1 MWFLF
6 TRSLFLSCFFLFFQ
20 GVYYLQDTSYSE
32 QEIVV
37 SDMVSEKI
45 YVAPP
50 GSGTLTL
57 GKTLPDL
64 LYEASDRYVNHRALN
79 QPDGDGW
86 KSLSLDEYRCRS
98 EEVALGL
105 VHLGLSR
112 GDRLALY
119 MESDVSFCIVDM
131 GCLLAGVVNVPMYL
145 AHAPDQIRYVL
156 AHSEAKAVAVS
167 SGKHLEEIRDTLSA
181 CPAVSTVILAEGG
194 LPDGMSLPD
203 GMEAYTLEA
212 VREFGRRR
220 RQENTEAIQ
229 ELRDRVGPQ
238 DMATILYTSGT
249 TGQPKGVVLTHENI
263 SANAL
268 TSFSGMPDYRTG
280 ENGEQIISFLPLT
293 HIFARTLHYGFAYH
307 GSSVYFTSQD
317 FLMQHI
323 AEVQPTI
330 FATVPRVLEKVY
342 AAVATRIAG
351 MSGVQ
356 KAIASWALSTGERY
370 NVLSKPGGMYAFSLK
385 VADRLLFGKW
395 RKALGGR
402 VHFLIS
408 GGAALGAHL
417 TNLFAAANIAVLEGY
432 GLTETSPVIS
442 FNRKG
447 RVRPGTVGEPIP
459 GAEVRIA
466 EDGEI
471 LTRGPYVMQGYYKND
486 ALTSE
491 VIDEEGWFHTGDI
504 GVFTPEGYL
513 RITDR
518 KKSLFKLST
527 GKYVVPQ
534 PVENRLR
541 AHPAIEEAMVLGS
554 GFRYCTALVFPDMEK
569 LEGYARSFGIGEGIS
584 GEGLIVLPEVRS
596 HLRHLIEEANAGMDP
611 WSRIKRFCIVPTSL
625 TTENNLLTPTLKV
638 RRRQVEEAF
647 AEDIGAMYGNGDLPA
662 AIVVVEKEKQ
672 DHDD

>member
-1 MWFLF
+1 MP
-6 TRSLFLSCFFLFFQ
+6 
-20 GVYYLQDTSYSE
+20 D
-32 QEIVV
+32 I
-37 SDMVSEKI
+37 VSEKI

-86 KSLSLDEYRCRS
+86 KSLSLDEYRRHS

-105 VHLGLSR
+105 ADLGLSH

-131 GCLLAGVVNVPMYL
+131 GCLLAGVINVPMYL
-145 AHAPDQIRYVL
+145 AHAPDQIQYVL
-156 AHSEAKAVAVS
+156 VHSGARVVAVS
-167 SGKHLEEIRDTLSA
+167 SGKHLEEIRDALSA
-181 CPAVSTVILAEGG
+181 CPAVSAVIVAEGDI
-194 LPDGMSLPD
+194 PDGVSLPD
-203 GMEAYTLEA
+203 GIEACTLEA
-212 VREFGRRR
+212 VRESGRRR
-220 RQENTEAIQ
+220 LQESTEAIR
-229 ELRDRVGPQ
+229 ELRERVGPK

-249 TGQPKGVVLTHENI
+249 TGQPKGVVLTHKNI

-280 ENGEQIISFLPLT
+280 EDGEQIISFLPLT
-293 HIFARTLHYGFAYH
+293 HIFARTLHYGFMYH
-307 GSSVYFTSQD
+307 GSPVYFTSQD

-323 AEVQPTI
+323 AKVQPTI

-342 AAVATRIAG
+342 AAVLTRIAG

-356 KAIASWALSTGERY
+356 KAIASWALSVGERY
-370 NVLSKPGGMYAFSLK
+370 DVSSQPSGIYAFSLK
-385 VADRLLFGKW
+385 VADRLLFSKW

-417 TNLFAAANIAVLEGY
+417 TNLFAAANITVLEGY

-471 LTRGPYVMQGYYKND
+471 LTRGPYVMEGYYKND
-486 ALTSE
+486 ALTNE
-491 VIDEEGWFHTGDI
+491 VIDGEGWFHTGDV
-504 GVFTPEGYL
+504 GMFMPEGYL

-527 GKYVVPQ
+527 GKYVAPQ
-534 PVENRLR
+534 PIENRLR
-541 AHPAIEEAMVLGS
+541 AHPVIEEAMVLGS
-554 GFRYCTALVFPDMEK
+554 GYRYCTALVFPDMEK
-569 LEGYARSFGIGEGIS
+569 LGGYARSFGVEEGIS
-584 GEGLIVLPEVRS
+584 GEGLIALPEVQS
-596 HLRHLIEEANAGMDP
+596 HLRHLVEEANAGMDP
-611 WSRIKRFCIVPTSL
+611 WSRIKRFRIVLASL
-625 TTENNLLTPTLKV
+625 TTENSLLTPTMKV

-647 AEDIGAMYGNGDLPA
+647 AEDIEEIYGEGDLPA
-662 AIVVVEKEKQ
+662 SIVVVEKERQ
-672 DHDD
+672 DDGV

>member
-1 MWFLF
+1 MP
-6 TRSLFLSCFFLFFQ
+6 
-20 GVYYLQDTSYSE
+20 D
-32 QEIVV
+32 I
-37 SDMVSEKI
+37 VSEKI
-45 YVAPP
+45 YIAPP

-86 KSLSLDEYRCRS
+86 KSISLDEYRRHS

-105 VHLGLSR
+105 ADLGLSH

-131 GCLLAGVVNVPMYL
+131 GCLLAGVINVPMYL
-145 AHAPDQIRYVL
+145 AHAPDQIQYVL
-156 AHSEAKAVAVS
+156 VHSEARVVAVS
-167 SGKHLEEIRDTLSA
+167 SGKHLEEIRDALSA
-181 CPAVSTVILAEGG
+181 CPAVSAVIVAEGDI
-194 LPDGMSLPD
+194 PDGISLPD
-203 GMEAYTLEA
+203 GMEVYTLEA
-212 VREFGRRR
+212 VRESGRRR
-220 RQENTEAIQ
+220 LQENTEAIR
-229 ELRDRVGPQ
+229 ELRERVGPK

-280 ENGEQIISFLPLT
+280 EDGEQIISFLPLT
-293 HIFARTLHYGFAYH
+293 HIFARALHYGFMYH
-307 GSSVYFTSQD
+307 GSPVYFTSQD
-317 FLMQHI
+317 FLMQHL
-323 AEVQPTI
+323 AEVRPTI

-342 AAVATRIAG
+342 AAVLTRIAG

-370 NVLSKPGGMYAFSLK
+370 DVSSRPSGIYAFSLK
-385 VADRLLFGKW
+385 VADRLLFSKW

-417 TNLFAAANIAVLEGY
+417 TNLFAAADITVLEGY

-447 RVRPGTVGEPIP
+447 RVQPGTVGEPIP
-459 GAEVRIA
+459 GAEVTIA

-471 LTRGPYVMQGYYKND
+471 LTRGPYVMEGYYKND
-486 ALTSE
+486 VLTNE
-491 VIDEEGWFHTGDI
+491 VIDGEGWFHTGDI
-504 GVFTPEGYL
+504 GMFMPEGYL

-527 GKYVVPQ
+527 GKYVAPQ
-534 PVENRLR
+534 PIENRLR
-541 AHPAIEEAMVLGS
+541 VHPVIEEAMVLGS
-554 GFRYCTALVFPDMEK
+554 GYRYCTALVFPDMEK
-569 LEGYARSFGIGEGIS
+569 LGGYARSFGVEEGIS
-584 GEGLIVLPEVRS
+584 GEGLIALPEVQS
-596 HLRHLIEEANAGMDP
+596 HLRHLVEEANAGMDP
-611 WSRIKRFCIVPTSL
+611 WSRIKRFRIVLASL
-625 TTENNLLTPTLKV
+625 TTENSLLTPTMKV

-647 AEDIGAMYGNGDLPA
+647 AEDIEEIYGEGDLPA
-662 AIVVVEKEKQ
+662 SIVVVEKERQ
-672 DHDD
+672 DDGI

>member
-1 MWFLF
+1 M
-6 TRSLFLSCFFLFFQ
+6 SDISSEN
-20 GVYYLQDTSYSE
+20 VY
-32 QEIVV
+32 I
-37 SDMVSEKI
+37 
-45 YVAPP
+45 APP

-64 LYEASDRYVNHRALN
+64 LCEASGRYVNRRALN

-86 KSLSLDEYRCRS
+86 KSLSLEEYMRYS

-105 VHLGLSR
+105 SGLGLSH

-119 MESDVSFCIVDM
+119 MESDVSFCVVDM
-131 GCLLAGVVNVPMYL
+131 ACLLAGVIDVPLYL
-145 AHAPDQIRYVL
+145 AHAPEQIRYVL
-156 AHSEAKAVAVS
+156 VHSEAKVVAVS
-167 SGKHLEEIRDTLSA
+167 SGKHLEEIRDALSA
-181 CPAVSTVILAEGG
+181 CPAVSAVIVAEGG
-194 LPDGMSLPD
+194 IPDGASLPD
-203 GMEAYTLEA
+203 GVKAYTLDE
-212 VREFGRRR
+212 VQESGRRR
-220 RQENTEAIQ
+220 LQENAEAIAG
-229 ELRDRVGPQ
+229 LRERVGPQ
-238 DMATILYTSGT
+238 DIATILYTSGT

-263 SANAL
+263 SANAV

-280 ENGEQIISFLPLT
+280 EDGEQIISFLPLT
-293 HIFARTLHYGFAYH
+293 HIFARALHYGFVYR
-307 GSSVYFTSQD
+307 GSSVYFTSQE

-323 AEVQPTI
+323 AEVRPTI

-342 AAVATRIAG
+342 AAVLTRIAG

-370 NVLSKPGGMYAFSLK
+370 DVLSKPGGMYALSLK
-385 VADRLLFGKW
+385 VADRLLFSKW

-408 GGAALGAHL
+408 GGAALGAKL
-417 TNLFAAANIAVLEGY
+417 TNLFAAADIAVLEGY

-447 RVRPGTVGEPIP
+447 RVQPGTVGEAIP
-459 GAEVRIA
+459 GAEVTIA

-471 LTRGPYVMQGYYKND
+471 LTRGPYVMQGYYKNE

-504 GVFTPEGYL
+504 GEFGPEGYL

-534 PVENRLR
+534 PIENRLR

-554 GFRYCTALVFPDMEK
+554 GFRYCTALVFPDMDK
-569 LEGYARSFGIGEGIS
+569 LGDYARSVGAGEGVS
-584 GEGLIVLPEVRS
+584 GEDLIALPDVQS
-596 HLRHLIEEANAGMDP
+596 HLRHLVEEANAGMDP
-611 WSRIKRFCIVPTSL
+611 WNRIKRFRIVLASL

-647 AEDIGAMYGNGDLPA
+647 AEDIREMYGDGDLPA
-662 AIVVVEKEKQ
+662 AVVVVEKERQ
-672 DHDD
+672 DRDN